1 MLNHCRCLQ
10 PLFLLIFFFLSCAD
24 KKPTKEISNPEEY
37 STFIEGHT
45 SGEISSHGE
54 IAVTL
59 SNPSVAKDLGSL
71 ILFDLEP
78 KVRGQA
84 RLVNENVIVFKPN
97 DPLKQD
103 QEYKISFYLNKVANV
118 PKDKAIFSFPVY
130 TTAQQLEVVLGELE
144 SVSSKE
150 MSLSGT
156 IYTADKAWLKNIK
169 RVLNAEQKEN
179 NELNIEWN
187 QSVSGTAHNFE
198 INGIVR
204 SDEQS
209 ELRISWDGT
218 PIGTGTKGSQSIEI
232 LENTVFELL
241 STRVFTDSN
250 PRVELIFSD
259 KLDATQNL
267 DGLVRIQDTQNLT
280 LLVNGNKLVVSP
292 RQRRSGEKTLNIS
305 PALKNEA
312 GKRLETEITRQIQ
325 FNQPKPQ
332 LELLGK
338 GTIIPSSENLLFPF
352 KAVSLGA
359 VDVRVVRIFES
370 NIGQYLQ
377 EHRLGD
383 NNQWRI
389 ERVGRQVFGAA
400 IPLSVLGT
408 VETGN
413 WNNYALDLS
422 EIIKPEPGALYQ
434 IEMSFRKHQAVYE
447 CGENDVET
455 TTNLGN
461 RSWTLNADEEA
472 QYWDNYQSGRRRYVP
487 GYDWRERDN
496 PCHVTYYHY
505 NQRNS
510 VRNVLSSDFGIIAK
524 KADQGKVQVFVT
536 DLKTTELKQ
545 GVKVQLFDFQQQEIA
560 SGVTSS
566 EGKVELEVK
575 HHPYY
580 LTASEGAQKGYLRLD
595 DGTALSVSDFDVS
608 GITIQKGVKGFL
620 YGERGVWRPGD
631 TLHVSLILEDEND
644 ILPKNHPVS
653 FELRNPSGQLADRK
667 TFTSSLNGF
676 YVYEGSTAKQD
687 PTGNWSLSAKVGG
700 LTFNKA
706 IKIETVKPNRL
717 KVEVD
722 FEEELISADDRGLN
736 ATLTS
741 RWLHGAIARNLK
753 ADVEMS
759 LSRSNLVFKDLPGY
773 SFSDES
779 ISFSNSPTN
788 IFDGNLDKEG
798 NIELDYEF
806 KKLEEGPGRIWVNL
820 KSRVFE
826 PSGNFSVGRSSTY
839 YYPFETL
846 IGLKTPAMK
855 DGRYS
860 NWLSRNEDHLFE
872 VVSVDKSGN
881 KISNQE
887 LEYEVF
893 NIRWRWWWE
902 RSREDLSNYFERENV
917 QKVKSGKLTT
927 DANGA
932 GSFVINMSN
941 RERGGR
947 YLIRVKDKSGGH
959 STSQIV
965 YFSWYG
971 GRGSGV
977 SPARLTF
984 SSDKENYEV
993 SEDVTLNIPSSEGS
1007 KILVSLETGSKIIS
1021 TKWID
1026 GKDGSTEYTFKTTGE
1041 MSPNVF
1047 ANVMHVQAHGQ
1058 TENDLPIRMYG
1069 VIPVIVGD
1077 PSTILE
1083 PIVKLPDELKPETKA
1098 IIEVSESNK
1107 NAMTYTVAVVDEGL
1121 LDLTNFKTPQPHDLF
1136 YAREALGIKTWDVFE
1151 NVSDMYAGSLSR
1163 ILAIGG
1169 DGELN
1174 ASEDPLN
1181 EANRFK
1187 PMVRFLGPF
1196 HLKKGTTNKH
1206 EIEIPNYVGSVRTMI
1221 VAGHEGAY
1229 GKAETTTPVRK
1240 PVMVLATLPRVLGPG
1255 ETVDLPVSVF
1265 AMKESV
1271 KDVQVK
1277 VETNGLFEAI
1287 DGAPTTSMTFSEPG
1301 DDLVTFKLKT
1311 KPAIGVGKIRIEA
1324 ISENESAYHE
1334 IEIAIRN
1341 PNQPF
1346 VDIKSKAVDEDSD
1359 WEVIFE
1365 PQGMEGTNSA
1375 LLEISRVP
1383 PIDFGRRL
1391 NYLIRYPH
1399 GCIEQTTSSAFP
1411 QLFVGDVMEISS
1423 ERASEIQKNINN
1435 AIKRIEKFMTS
1446 SGGLAYWPGRED
1458 PDAWGT
1464 SYAYHFLLEAQ
1475 KKGYYVSSS
1484 LLSRVN
1490 RFQRQR
1496 ARSWAENDDYRRSDL
1511 IQAYRLYTL
1520 ALANSSD
1527 LGSMNRLREKAN
1539 LLSQAKWRLAAAYV
1553 LAGQPEAGNKVVE
1566 ATSTEIDNYRELSR
1580 SYGSSTRDQ
1589 AMILETLSLL
1599 GRKEEASLMAR
1610 TVSTQLSS
1618 QRWLSTQTTAYGLIA
1633 VSKFLEQTN
1642 ASGEIQASYTLN
1654 GRREGKVD
1662 SRAFMTQIDLTMSE
1676 LNENKLIFKNNSK
1689 GTLFTRLILQGT
1701 PLLGDD
1707 ITNSNS
1713 LKQIVRFT
1721 DLDGDPIDPNRIE
1734 QGSDFIAEV
1743 TVSNP
1748 GLRGNYEEMALSQIF
1763 PSGWEIR
1770 NTRMDDAS
1778 FAEPTASFDYQDIRD
1793 DRIYTYFDLGA
1804 NKSRTFRVQLNA
1816 SYAGK
1821 FYLPSI
1827 NTVAMYDE
1835 TISAR
1840 TAGMWVNVVPVE

>member
-1 MLNHCRCLQ
+1 MLNHRRCLQ
-10 PLFLLIFFFLSCAD
+10 YLFLIVTLFIACSNNEPIKELSD
-24 KKPTKEISNPEEY
+24 PEKF
-37 STFIEGHT
+37 TDFIEGYT

-59 SNPSVAKDLGSL
+59 SNPSLVKDIQSL
-71 ILFDLEP
+71 VLFYLDP
-78 KVRGQA
+78 NVRGQA
-84 RLVNENVIVFKPN
+84 KLVNEKVIIFTPN
-97 DPLKQD
+97 DPLQQD
-103 QEYKISFYLNKVANV
+103 QEYKVSFNLNKVADV
-118 PKDKAIFSFPVY
+118 PEANTVFSFKVH
-130 TTAQQLEVVLGELE
+130 TTAQELEVVLGELE

-150 MSLSGT
+150 MRLAGT
-156 IYTADKAWLKNIK
+156 IYTADKAWLKNMK
-169 RVLNAEQKEN
+169 RVLSAEQKG
-179 NELNIEWN
+179 NEGLTIDWSQNA
-187 QSVSGTAHNFE
+187 SGTTHNFE

-209 ELRISWDGT
+209 ELKLSWDGA
-218 PIGTGTKGSQSIEI
+218 PIGTSTKGSQNIEI
-232 LENTVFELL
+232 LENSVFELL

-250 PRVELIFSD
+250 PRVELTFSD

-267 DGLVRIQDTQNLT
+267 NGLIRIENMGSLNL
-280 LLVNGNKLVVSP
+280 LINGNKLVISP
-292 RQRRSGEKTLNIS
+292 RQRRTGEKTLTIS
-305 PALKNEA
+305 SAVKNES
-312 GKRLETEITRQIQ
+312 GKRLDTEITRQIQ

-338 GTIIPSSENLLFPF
+338 GTIIPNSENLLFPF

-359 VDVRVVRIFES
+359 VDVRVIRIFEN

-377 EHRLGD
+377 DHRLGES
-383 NNQWRI
+383 NQWRI

-400 IPLSVLGT
+400 IPLSALGT

-422 EIIKPEPGALYQ
+422 EIINPEPGALYQ
-434 IEMSFRKHQAVYE
+434 IEMGFRKHQAVYE
-447 CGENDVET
+447 CGENDSET
-455 TTNLGN
+455 STNLTN
-461 RSWTLNADEEA
+461 RSWTLNNEDEA
-472 QYWDNYQSGRRRYVP
+472 KYWNNYNGRRYP
-487 GYDWRERDN
+487 AGYNWQERDN
-496 PCHVTYYHY
+496 PCHISYYY
-505 NQRNS
+505 NQRNKA
-510 VRNVLSSDFGIIAK
+510 RNVLSSDLGIIAK

-536 DLKTTELKQ
+536 DLKTTGLKQ
-545 GVKVQLFDFQQQEIA
+545 GVNIQLFDLQQQEVA
-560 SGVTSS
+560 SGITDKN
-566 EGKVELEVK
+566 GKVELEAERQ
-575 HHPYY
+575 PYY
-580 LTASEGAQKGYLRLD
+580 LTASVGSQKGYLRLD
-595 DGTALSVSDFDVS
+595 DGTSLSVSDFDVS
-608 GITIQKGVKGFL
+608 GATVQKGVKGFL

-631 TLHVSLILEDEND
+631 TLHVSFILEDGND
-644 ILPKNHPVS
+644 VLPEDHPIS

-676 YVYEGSTAKQD
+676 YVYEGSTDKQD
-687 PTGNWSLSAKVGG
+687 PTGNWNLSAKVGG
-700 LTFNKA
+700 LTFNKT

-722 FEEELISADDRGLN
+722 YEEESISAEDRNLN
-736 ATLTS
+736 ATLSS

-759 LSRSNLVFKDLPGY
+759 LTTSTPTFAEYPAY

-779 ISFSNSPTN
+779 VSFSNSPTT
-788 IFDGNLDKEG
+788 IFDGNLDREG
-798 NIELDYEF
+798 EAELDHEF
-806 KKLEEGPGRIWVNL
+806 KKLKEGPGRVRVNL
-820 KSRVFE
+820 KTRVFE

-839 YYPFETL
+839 YYPFETM
-846 IGLKTPAMK
+846 IGLKAPDMK

-860 NWLSRNEDHLFE
+860 NWLSRNEDHIFD
-872 VVSVDKSGN
+872 VVSLDKDGG
-881 KISNQE
+881 KVPNQE

-917 QKVKSGKLTT
+917 SKVKSGKLTT
-927 DANGA
+927 NAEGA
-932 GSFVINMSN
+932 GSFAINMTN

-947 YLIRVKDKSGGH
+947 YLVRVKDKSGGH
-959 STSQIV
+959 SSSKIV

-984 SSDKENYEV
+984 SSDKEKYEV
-993 SEDVTLNIPSSEGS
+993 GENVTLNIPSSEGS
-1007 KILVSLETGSKIIS
+1007 KILVSLETGSKIVS
-1021 TKWID
+1021 TRWIEASA
-1026 GKDGSTEYTFKTTGE
+1026 GSTEYTFKTTGE
-1041 MSPNVF
+1041 MSPNIF
-1047 ANVMHVQAHGQ
+1047 ANVMHVQSHGQ

-1069 VIPVIVGD
+1069 VIPIEVED
-1077 PSTILE
+1077 PSTILK
-1083 PIVKLPDELKPETKA
+1083 PIVKLPEELKPETKA
-1098 IIEVSESNK
+1098 IIEVSEINK
-1107 NAMTYTVAVVDEGL
+1107 KAMTYTVAVVDEGL

-1136 YAREALGIKTWDVFE
+1136 YAREALGIKTWDIFGD
-1151 NVSDMYAGSLSR
+1151 VSDVYTGSLSR

-1169 DGELN
+1169 DGELK

-1196 HLKKGTTNKH
+1196 YLEKGKTNKH

-1221 VAGHEGAY
+1221 VAGQDGAY
-1229 GKAETTTPVRK
+1229 GEAETTTPVRK

-1255 ETVDLPVSVF
+1255 ETVDLPVNVF

-1271 KDVQVK
+1271 KDVQIK
-1277 VETNGLFEAI
+1277 VETNDLFEVI
-1287 DGAPTTSMTFSEPG
+1287 ESSSTTSMKFSEPG

-1311 KPAIGVGKIRIEA
+1311 KPEIGVGKVRVEVN
-1324 ISENESAYHE
+1324 SGNESAYHE
-1334 IEIAIRN
+1334 IEIAVRN

-1346 VDIKSKAVDEDSD
+1346 VDIKSKAVEEDSD
-1359 WEVIFE
+1359 WEVIFD

-1375 LLEISRVP
+1375 TLEISRIP

-1399 GCIEQTTSSAFP
+1399 GCIEQTTSAAFP
-1411 QLFVGDVMEISS
+1411 QLFVADVMEINS
-1423 ERASEIQKNINN
+1423 ERAADIQKNING

-1458 PDAWGT
+1458 PNAWGT
-1464 SYAYHFLLEAQ
+1464 SYGYHFLLEAQ
-1475 KKGYYVSSS
+1475 KKGYYVSSN
-1484 LLSRVN
+1484 LMNRIN

-1496 ARSWAENDDYRRSDL
+1496 ARSWTENDDYRRSDL

-1520 ALANSSD
+1520 ALANSAD
-1527 LGSMNRLREKAN
+1527 LGSMNRLREKTD
-1539 LLSQAKWRLAAAYV
+1539 LSNQARWRLAAAYV
-1553 LAGQPEAGNKVVE
+1553 LAGQPEAGNAVVE
-1566 ATSTEIDNYRELSR
+1566 GTSTEVKDYRELSR

-1599 GRKEEASLMAR
+1599 GRKEEASLMAQE
-1610 TVSTQLSS
+1610 VSRELSS

-1642 ASGEIQASYTLN
+1642 VSGDIQASYLLN

-1662 SRAFMTQIDLTMSE
+1662 SRAFITQIDLKMSE
-1676 LNENKLIFKNNSK
+1676 LNENKLIFKNNSE
-1689 GTLFTRLILQGT
+1689 GTLFARLILQGT

-1713 LKQIVRFT
+1713 LRQTVKFT
-1721 DLDGDPIDPNRIE
+1721 DLDGDAIDPNQIE

-1748 GLRGNYEEMALSQIF
+1748 GLRGDYEEMALSQIF

-1778 FAEPTASFDYQDIRD
+1778 FAEPTASFEYQDIRD

-1804 NKSRTFRVQLNA
+1804 NRSRTFRVQLNA

-1827 NTVAMYDE
+1827 NTTAMYDE

-1840 TAGMWVNVVPVE
+1840 TAGMWVNVIPVE